1 MTERMLQRSDAPALV
16 RRLFAHGLAETLC
29 RDATH
34 GCRCQI
40 IGCWDMWSFAKANI
54 VRVSSISEHKY
65 VTQPKDQNIMP
76 KMCNIEDFDP
86 DRDMIRQSLDAMAN
100 DIGMAMRDAGLADIP
115 TYLVIPNSGSAI
127 ATLMTP
133 LDPSDD
139 DWAHALEIA
148 CQVIQTKLSSSKLHT
163 RKMAWTMAN

>member
-1 MTERMLQRSDAPALV
+1 
-16 RRLFAHGLAETLC
+16 
-29 RDATH
+29 
-34 GCRCQI
+34 
-40 IGCWDMWSFAKANI
+40 
-54 VRVSSISEHKY
+54 
-65 VTQPKDQNIMP
+65 MP
-76 KMCNIEDFDP
+76 QMCNIEDFDP

-139 DWAHALEIA
+139 DWARALEIA
-148 CQVIQTKLSSSKLHT
+148 CQVIQKKLGSTKLYT
-163 RKMAWTMAN
+163 CEMAWTTANEPSGVAEATSNAVSRSPTSCGSPPMAS